1 MGLFLVPCPSHLS
14 MSFLFY
20 FFGSSCPILTLCI
33 IVFTSLFTY
42 VAIYVVARKKMK
54 RNDVHSNS
62 DLESYRKFMA
72 FLRELKMA
80 KTYVLVVSLCFFCY
94 LPTVVV
100 FGIIFAN
107 IVNNADKT
115 LDSVVNAFDWTD
127 TLASMN
133 STLNCLIFFLGKQR
147 IEKRRF

>member
-62 DLESYRKFMA
+62 DQNSNRNFMA

-80 KTYVLVVSLCFFCY
+80 KTYILVVSLCFFCY
-94 LPTVVV
+94 LPTIVV

-107 IVNNADKT
+107 ILNNDD
-115 LDSVVNAFDWTD
+115 DSVANAVNWVN
-127 TLASMN
+127 TLVSMN
-133 STLNCLIFFLGKQR
+133 
-147 IEKRRF
+147 